1 MSSAAGFIV
10 SVAFVASACVATSR
24 TFVDSSRTATQQGR
38 SWTRFSFA
46 GSTKRI
52 DARAACPGGI
62 ARITTGIPVWGAP
75 IALLTI
81 GIVTPV
87 HIEVTCAAP

>member
-1 MSSAAGFIV
+1 MKAIGIIIV
-10 SVAFVASACVATSR
+10 SALVAPGCVATSR
-24 TFVDSSRTATQQGR
+24 TFVDPTRTASHDRT

-46 GSTKRI
+46 GSTKRV
-52 DARAACPGGI
+52 DARGACPGGV
-62 ARITTGIPVWGAP
+62 ARIETGIPVWGAP

>member
-1 MSSAAGFIV
+1 MIRTIGIIAA
-10 SVAFVASACVATSR
+10 VALAGPGCVATSR
-24 TFVDSSRTATQQGR
+24 TFVDPTRTASHDR
-38 SWTRFSFA
+38 ASWTRFSFA

-52 DARAACPGGI
+52 DARAACPSGV
-62 ARITTGIPVWGAP
+62 ARIDTAIPAWGAP

-87 HIEVTCAAP
+87 HVEVTCAAP